1 MLQTKEQ
8 EKTSEK
14 EKEMKII
21 NVPDKKFE
29 VMVIKML
36 TGLGR
41 RMNKLSE
48 NFNKE
53 KENMKKNQ
61 S

>member
-1 MLQTKEQ
+1 MRRQRHMLQTKEQ
-8 EKTSEK
+8 DKTSEK

-41 RMNKLSE
+41 RVNKLRL
-48 NFNKE
+48 
-53 KENMKKNQ
+53 
-61 S
+61 